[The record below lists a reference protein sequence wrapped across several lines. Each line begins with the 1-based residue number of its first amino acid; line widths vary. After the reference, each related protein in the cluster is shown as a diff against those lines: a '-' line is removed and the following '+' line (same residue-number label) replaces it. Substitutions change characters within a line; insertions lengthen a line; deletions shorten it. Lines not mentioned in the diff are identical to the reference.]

1 MSEEDKRDI
10 LVPLIGNRQKTRQG
24 KRAMAE
30 KSYNVTDPDNL
41 IQARVNEEITIV
53 IESNPSTGYGW
64 QPHFDE
70 GALELTD
77 SDFVSESLAMGSG
90 GVEVFRFLPKKA
102 GKEKIR
108 MSYKRQWE
116 QKPVK
121 EITYRIRIS

>member
-1 MSEEDKRDI
+1 MLDI
-10 LVPLIGNRQKTRQG
+10 IPLLDLPLKIHQG
-24 KRAMAE
+24 KIAMAE
-30 KSYNVTDPDNL
+30 KSYNVTDPDNV

-64 QPHFDE
+64 QAHFNQ
-70 GALELTD
+70 GALELID

-90 GVEVFRFLPKKA
+90 GVQVFRFLPKKA
-102 GKEKIR
+102 GKINIK

-121 EITYRIRIS
+121 EIVYSIRIS